1 MRRNVRVATIA
12 TVAVVSMF
20 AAACSGG
27 GTGSAGGG
35 TGGAITVRGCTPQ
48 EALVPSNTTE
58 TCGNMVLQ
66 TVSSQLVHY
75 NVDTAAPEMDLA
87 QSIET
92 TDNQNFTVKL
102 KQDRTFHDGT
112 PVKASNF
119 VDAWNYAAYA
129 PNGMQAGYFFEPVE
143 GYADLQC
150 ADAKCTTKPA
160 TDKMSGLTVVDDH
173 TFTIKTTAPVSNLP
187 LRMGYTA
194 FAPLP
199 DSFFKDPKAYE
210 AKPIGAGPY
219 KFVSQDA
226 SNIVVEKDPAYKG
239 QWPGKTDKITYRIYQ
254 STDAA
259 YADVV
264 ANNLDATDEVPTGML
279 VNDQWKTDADGRN
292 AIAKE
297 GVIQLLAFS
306 PVDDQLK
313 NPTLRKAISMA
324 INRPEITKQVFMA
337 TRTPSDSWAAP
348 TVDGYKAGACG
359 DTCTYNAEQ
368 AKALYQQSGGYN
380 GTLTLAINGDGSH
393 KPWADATC
401 NSIKNTLGLDC
412 QVIVTPDFK
421 TLLDQM
427 KHREIKGL
435 FRYGWQMDYP
445 SIENFLTPVYAT
457 GASSNYFNYSSSE
470 FDGLIK
476 EGNAAKTAADA
487 NAKYQAAEQVLAK
500 DLPTLPLWST
510 TRPVIWSTNVTNVK
524 VNPFGEID
532 YASIQKK

>member
-1 MRRNVRVATIA
+1 M
-12 TVAVVSMF
+12 AVVSML

-27 GTGSAGGG
+27 GGTSSAAGG
-35 TGGAITVRGCTPQ
+35 TGGEITVRGCTPQ
-48 EALVPSNTTE
+48 NPLVPANTTE
-58 TCGNMVLQ
+58 TCGHYVL
-66 TVSSQLVHY
+66 TTLSSQLVHY

-92 TDNQNFTVKL
+92 TDNQTFTVKL

-112 PVKASNF
+112 PVKAHNF
-119 VDAWNYAAYA
+119 VDAWNYDAYA
-129 PNGMQAGYFFEPVE
+129 PNGLNGSSFFEPIQ
-143 GYADLQC
+143 GFDDLQC
-150 ADAKCTTKPA
+150 PTTDTKCATQKPA
-160 TDKMSGLTVVDDH
+160 ADKMSGLAVVDDY
-173 TFTIKTTAPVSNLP
+173 TFTIKTTEPVSNLA
-187 LRMGYTA
+187 LRLGYDA

-239 QWPGKTDKITYRIYQ
+239 QWPGHTDKITYRIYQ

-279 VNDQWKTDADGRN
+279 VNDQWKSDAADRN
-292 AIAKE
+292 LTAKE
-297 GVIQLLAFS
+297 GVIQVAAFS
-306 PVDDQLK
+306 PVDEQLK

-324 INRPEITKQVFMA
+324 INRPEITKQVFLG
-337 TRTPSDSWAAP
+337 TRAPSDSWVAP

-359 DTCTYNAEQ
+359 DTCTYNPDQ
-368 AKALYQQSGGYN
+368 AKALYQQSGGYQ
-380 GTLTLAINGDGSH
+380 GTLTLAVNGDGGH

-427 KHREIKGL
+427 ENRELKGM

-445 SIENFLTPVYAT
+445 SIEDFLTPIYQT
-457 GASSNYFNYSSSE
+457 GASSNYFNYSSAE
-470 FDGLIK
+470 FDGLLK
-476 EGNAAKTAADA
+476 AGNTAKTSTEA
-487 NAKYQAAEQVLAK
+487 NAKWQEAEQVLVK
-500 DLPTLPLWST
+500 DLPTVPLWST

-524 VNPFGEID
+524 VDPFGVIV
-532 YASIQKK
+532 YSAIQKK